1 MNPRRR
7 SVVIPTAGSLAAM
20 SCLFFLPATA
30 AAVAVDCVTTVST
43 SDFNGDGYD
52 DAAVGDPYATVDGVA
67 EAGAVTVLLGDSDG
81 RIGEGVAR
89 TVITRATLG
98 ETPKAGDHFGFDV
111 ALARSGHNDGC
122 AGLLVGAPGADVGS
136 AADAGTAYLVS
147 DLPDVEGTP
156 DLEYSVLTQADAD
169 GTVEA
174 GDQFGY
180 AVAIT
185 ATNQEDRRRLV
196 VGAPGENA
204 GSVVDA
210 GAVSVFEMDEQ
221 PEGLGELRQGQRAPL
236 GAIRL
241 PDLPEPGDRF
251 GASLAGGT
259 LDMPETSGT
268 DEGQA
273 LLIGA
278 PGDTVSG
285 RDGAGSVTVL
295 QEKYES
301 VVLLTQDRA
310 GVPGT
315 AEVGDQFGYSIALR
329 PLAGTQS
336 ATLAVGAPG
345 EDAGSTSNTGSVTV
359 FANTGEQ
366 LVAKSSFSQATEGVP
381 GANEAGDRFGHSLA
395 FGHHG
400 TTLLVGIPT
409 ENVGSIADAGAVQ
422 PVRVSASH
430 TVRFPASITENAAGT
445 AGSVGTDNRFGDSLG
460 ALSGRAEHIMTVNSP
475 YAGRGSV
482 YVISDGAGLPPRSW
496 VPTAGGGRFG
506 WSVSN

>member
-1 MNPRRR
+1 MDVRRR

-20 SCLFFLPATA
+20 SCLCFLPATA
-30 AAVAVDCVTTVST
+30 AAVAVDCLTTVSA

-52 DAAVGDPYATVDGVA
+52 DAAVGDPHATVGGVA

-89 TVITRATLG
+89 TVITRASFG
-98 ETPKAGDHFGFDV
+98 ETPRAGDHFGFDV
-111 ALARSGHNDGC
+111 ALARSGHNDRC
-122 AGLLVGAPGADVGS
+122 AGLLVGVPGADVGGVQ
-136 AADAGTAYLVS
+136 DAGMAYLVS

-156 DLEYSVLTQADAD
+156 ALEESVLTQADAE

-174 GDQFGY
+174 GDQFGH

-185 ATNQEDRRRLV
+185 GTNQEDRRRLV
-196 VGAPGENA
+196 VGAPGEDA
-204 GSVVDA
+204 GSVADA

-236 GAIRL
+236 GAVRL
-241 PDLPEPGDRF
+241 PGTPQSGDRF
-251 GASLAGGT
+251 GASLAVGT
-259 LDMPETSGT
+259 LDLPETSGT
-268 DEGQA
+268 DEGEG
-273 LLIGA
+273 LVIGA

-295 QEKYES
+295 QEKFES

-315 AEVGDQFGYSIALR
+315 AEVGDQFGQSIALR
-329 PLAGTQS
+329 PSRGGQS

-345 EDAGSTSNTGSVTV
+345 EDAGRISDTGSVTV
-359 FANTGEQ
+359 FGGSGEQ
-366 LVAKSSFSQATEGVP
+366 LVARSSFSQATAGVP
-381 GANEAGDRFGHSLA
+381 GTNEAGDRFGASLA

-400 TTLLVGIPT
+400 STLLVGVPT
-409 ENVGSIADAGAVQ
+409 EDVGRIRDAGVVQ
-422 PVRVSASH
+422 PVRVSKSQALA
-430 TVRFPASITENAAGT
+430 FAASITENAAGT
-445 AGSVGTDNRFGDSLG
+445 AGSVGTDNRFGESLG
-460 ALSGRAEHIMTVNSP
+460 ALSGRAEDIMTVASP

-482 YVISDGAGLPPRSW
+482 YVISDGAALPPRSW